1 MLWSLDVPVCFFC
14 IFTWISPMVQG
25 SRTFSG
31 KLSLG
36 PNWSRLQSFISEAEN
51 EPLDLEV
58 HLIMSPKG
66 PKSQVLIGEI
76 KSTICDNKM
85 SQQITTV
92 DFFCDFKDVL
102 WWEIMGHSGTMC
114 NILKRA
120 GYGIR
125 ALFCP
130 SNASTTLKIGKSRSK
145 SI

>member
-1 MLWSLDVPVCFFC
+1 
-14 IFTWISPMVQG
+14 MVQG

-92 DFFCDFKDVL
+92 DFFVTLRMFVVGDN
-102 WWEIMGHSGTMC
+102 GT
-114 NILKRA
+114 
-120 GYGIR
+120 
-125 ALFCP
+125 
-130 SNASTTLKIGKSRSK
+130 
-145 SI
+145 